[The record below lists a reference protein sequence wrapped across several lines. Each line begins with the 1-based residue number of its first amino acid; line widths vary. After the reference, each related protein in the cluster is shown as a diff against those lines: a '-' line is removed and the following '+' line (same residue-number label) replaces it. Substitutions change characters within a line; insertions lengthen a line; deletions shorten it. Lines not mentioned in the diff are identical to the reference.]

1 VFAEFASRVRGL
13 RLSRRQQVLLLC
25 LIPIAFGFSV
35 WGLQDPT
42 AAGEDPTMA
51 KATRGNMI
59 VSVGG
64 VGRIVPANAPAAIA
78 RPSSGGNTQTG
89 ASSGPAA
96 ADTPADAVFPRTAG
110 RIKRYLVKR
119 SQRVVA
125 GQPLAVLDDG
135 GISGSAVRQAKN
147 DLATARLELRQKK
160 TSDPI
165 RGIPATGDELAFGQA
180 AIISAQEKLD
190 QVISGARRAD
200 VDLAWQELRKAE
212 ADLETLQGGNSE
224 ARAEEVAVARRTL
237 EQAEDRLERA
247 LTPDP
252 ADVAVATAE
261 LKKAESDLA
270 VLQRTPDGP
279 TQEELNAA
287 RLAVTNAEAKL
298 AELRAE
304 VNPPANHQAAIRDA
318 ELELA
323 RAKSDLAVLQKA
335 PRGPTAEEVTSARQA
350 VEAARAKLAKLQ
362 RPGGNTAEVRAAR
375 VDVERAKADL
385 RRKQEG
391 PSKTSLASAKA
402 TVQAAESKL
411 NQLLGPPLRADL
423 ALARSEL
430 RRAKADL
437 AIMKTRGTPGSP
449 TDIGLANLRVN
460 RARIMLASAV
470 QTQRA
475 LTVRAPAAGIVTAI
489 MSVRGAPVDTTTP
502 IATVSDL
509 EELAV
514 VVNLSEF
521 DVADVRI
528 GHKAEVSI
536 DALGGETFTGRV
548 RYVNASG
555 VESNGIVTF
564 PVQVELPGA
573 EGIKPGMN
581 VSVRIVVKQKR
592 NVLQVPLESVNQE
605 GDEPIVTV
613 LDSAGE
619 PAPRVVETGLEN
631 SKNVE
636 IVKGLREGERVEL
649 LEVAPAEEE

>member
-1 VFAEFASRVRGL
+1 
-13 RLSRRQQVLLLC
+13 
-25 LIPIAFGFSV
+25 
-35 WGLQDPT
+35 
-42 AAGEDPTMA
+42 
-51 KATRGNMI
+51 
-59 VSVGG
+59 
-64 VGRIVPANAPAAIA
+64 
-78 RPSSGGNTQTG
+78 
-89 ASSGPAA
+89 
-96 ADTPADAVFPRTAG
+96 
-110 RIKRYLVKR
+110 
-119 SQRVVA
+119 
-125 GQPLAVLDDG
+125 LAVLDDG
-135 GISGSAVRQAKN
+135 GVSGSAVRQAKN

-212 ADLETLQGGNSE
+212 ADLETLQGGNAE
-224 ARAEEVAVARRTL
+224 ARSEEVAVARRLL
-237 EQAEDRLERA
+237 EQAQDRLERA

-261 LKKAESDLA
+261 LKKAEAELA
-270 VLQRTPDGP
+270 VLQRAPEGP
-279 TQEELNAA
+279 TPEELNAA
-287 RLAVTNAEAKL
+287 RLAVTNAEAAL
-298 AELRAE
+298 AEAKADGKPQDVIRA
-304 VNPPANHQAAIRDA
+304 A

-323 RAKSDLAVLQKA
+323 RAKSDLAVLQKT
-335 PRGPTAEEVTSARQA
+335 PRGPTAEEIASARQA

-362 RPGGNTAEVRAAR
+362 RPGGNSAEVTAAR
-375 VDVERAKADL
+375 AEIERAKADL

-437 AIMKTRGTPGSP
+437 AVMKTRGTPGSP

-470 QTQRA
+470 QTRRA

-605 GDEPIVTV
+605 GEEPIVTV